1 MAPLKRPGRTRLIL
15 SAALVTALTMTVA
28 CGDGAPASAP
38 VEDGAAD
45 AMAATGP
52 LGDGTNFEF
61 DPMWPQPLPNNW
73 TLGNVVGV
81 DVDSN
86 DHIWIVHRPLSLTPQ
101 EAGADADPPLA
112 ECCRPAPPVLEF
124 NQEGEVVQGWGG
136 PGDGYEWPDSEH
148 GIFIDH
154 LDNVW
159 LGGSGGEDAQIL
171 KFTKS
176 GDFLLQIGAHG
187 QGQGS
192 NDTANFGQPA
202 EIDVD
207 PETNEVIIADGYG
220 NRRVAI
226 FDADTGEYKRHWG
239 AYGNVPTDDPYT
251 YDPDAELSQQFGR
264 PVHCATLS
272 NDGLLYVC
280 DRINDRIQVFERD
293 GTFINEV
300 MMAPR
305 TRGFGSAF
313 DVDFSPDAAQQY
325 LYNIDGMNAK
335 IWVISRDDLSIV
347 NTIGFGGHQAGGFTA
362 AHSLAVDSDGN
373 IYVGETL
380 EGKRVQR
387 FVRR

>member
-1 MAPLKRPGRTRLIL
+1 MKKQSFSSVLLVIL
-15 SAALVTALTMTVA
+15 GVSIA
-28 CGDGAPASAP
+28 CGGDSPAPMTDEMASEPNNTVSTA
-38 VEDGAAD
+38 V
-45 AMAATGP
+45 
-52 LGDGTNFEF
+52 GDGTNFEF
-61 DPMWPQPLPNNW
+61 DPTWPKPLPNNW

-86 DHIWIVHRPLSLTPQ
+86 DHIWIVQRPLSLNQQ
-101 EAGADADPPLA
+101 ESALDANPPLA
-112 ECCRPAPPVLEF
+112 EDCCRAAPPVIEF
-124 NQEGEVVQGWGG
+124 NQDGDVVQAWGG
-136 PGDGYEWPDSEH
+136 PGEGYEWPDSEH

-159 LGGSGGEDAQIL
+159 LGGSGGEDAHIL
-171 KFTKS
+171 KFTKN
-176 GDFLLQIGAHG
+176 GEFLMQIGSHG

-239 AYGNVPTDDPYT
+239 AYGNVPTDDAYT
-251 YDPDAELSQQFGR
+251 YDPDAEPSQQFGR

-272 NDGLLYVC
+272 DDGLLYVC
-280 DRINDRIQVFERD
+280 DRVNNRIQVFQRD
-293 GTFINEV
+293 GTFINEFV
-300 MMAPR
+300 MAPR
-305 TRGFGSAF
+305 TRDFGSAF
-313 DVDFSPDAAQQY
+313 DVDFSPDPDQQY

-335 IWVISRDDLSIV
+335 IWVINRSDLSIV

-362 AHSLAVDSDGN
+362 AHSLAVDSNGH